1 MKRPMMEC
9 PECDGKGEVV
19 HPGLGLPYTTT
30 CKFCGGL
37 EKCGPQIDLARTNYQ
52 AQSTAK
58 YGKLDD
64 IMRAGQG

>member
-37 EKCGPQIDLARTNYQ
+37 
-52 AQSTAK
+52 
-58 YGKLDD
+58 GKV
-64 IMRAGQG
+64 RAPNRSSQDKLPGAEHGEVRKT